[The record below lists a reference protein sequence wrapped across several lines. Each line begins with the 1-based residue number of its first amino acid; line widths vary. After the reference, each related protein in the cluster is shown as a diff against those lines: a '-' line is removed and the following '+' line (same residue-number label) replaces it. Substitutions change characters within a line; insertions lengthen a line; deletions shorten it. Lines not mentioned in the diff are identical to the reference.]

1 MCTIQRSAVYTC
13 TVGEGISTDQHVTW
27 LMIVLVDLELS
38 KDDLCGWDSHRL
50 AASVLVGRW
59 SSCLKVFAT
68 AFMDTVGRQSG
79 SVLSEEQVF
88 EQREKEFRRDM
99 DHLRTSSH
107 KDILLEVSHIM
118 FTSTRLDAVIG
129 KPPNIHYPFFRSL
142 ACT

>member
-1 MCTIQRSAVYTC
+1 MSAPLLITAWAHTISLAHAKFVLLCVDDVYF
-13 TVGEGISTDQHVTW
+13 D
-27 LMIVLVDLELS
+27 LADLELS

-68 AFMDTVGRQSG
+68 AFMETVGRQSG

-107 KDILLEVSHIM
+107 KDILLEVSCSG
-118 FTSTRLDAVIG
+118 T
-129 KPPNIHYPFFRSL
+129 PFL
-142 ACT
+142 